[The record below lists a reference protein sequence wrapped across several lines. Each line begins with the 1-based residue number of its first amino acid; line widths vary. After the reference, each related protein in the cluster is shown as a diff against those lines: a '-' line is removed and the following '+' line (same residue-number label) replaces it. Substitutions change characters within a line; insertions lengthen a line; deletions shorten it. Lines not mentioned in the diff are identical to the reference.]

1 MILSVRSVIVF
12 FVQPFHTEFNRAEP
26 FQRAVYI
33 ECAFPPPLR
42 NALIVANGRAASH
55 HRLYGSIRNP
65 HASLVHMRPSSAC
78 VPRPHASLVPLLVP
92 VPFPASFKTF
102 HYKEPINHSVIS
114 RRDEPCPNSIDFG
127 NCVGWSASTLVLEQ
141 LPFVGQISMLC
152 V

>member
-65 HASLVHMRPSSAC
+65 HASLFPF
-78 VPRPHASLVPLLVP
+78 LVP